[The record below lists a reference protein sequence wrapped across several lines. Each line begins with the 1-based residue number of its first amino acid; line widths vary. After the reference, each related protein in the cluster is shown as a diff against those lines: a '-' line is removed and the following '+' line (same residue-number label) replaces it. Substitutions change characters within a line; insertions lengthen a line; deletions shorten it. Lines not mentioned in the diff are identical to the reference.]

1 MQLESQLAVQGNPL
15 FRFLQP
21 GYRSKIAERR
31 RAIARNAR
39 MKAITGAL
47 RLIMSVLAKLA
58 VSSYALPYRGVAST

>member
-1 MQLESQLAVQGNPL
+1 LLRADLQIANNTFLAE
-15 FRFLQP
+15 RIT
-21 GYRSKIAERR
+21 KIAERR